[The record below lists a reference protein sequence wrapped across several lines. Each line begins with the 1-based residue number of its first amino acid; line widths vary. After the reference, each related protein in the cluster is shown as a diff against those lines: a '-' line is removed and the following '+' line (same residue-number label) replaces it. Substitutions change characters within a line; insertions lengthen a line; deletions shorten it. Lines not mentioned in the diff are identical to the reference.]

1 MMSMQKNILGDMVMD
16 AKRKEKLEEQARAAL
31 NRGKEK
37 AKNSNVIN
45 TNDVPMPLRPV
56 DRAAAQRRKID
67 NAYDSYMAKKL
78 LPSLHDDK

>member
-1 MMSMQKNILGDMVMD
+1 MEDK
-16 AKRKEKLEEQARAAL
+16 KLEQKAKEAL
-31 NRGKEK
+31 LRGKN
-37 AKNSNVIN
+37 ATNVVNVN

-78 LPSLHDDK
+78 LPSLNDDK

>member
-1 MMSMQKNILGDMVMD
+1 MD
-16 AKRKEKLEEQARAAL
+16 ANRKEQLEEQARAAL
-31 NRGKEK
+31 KRAKEK

-45 TNDVPMPLRPV
+45 TNDVPKPLRPI

>member
-1 MMSMQKNILGDMVMD
+1 MD
-16 AKRKEKLEEQARAAL
+16 ANRKEQLEEQARAAL
-31 NRGKEK
+31 KRAKEK

-45 TNDVPMPLRPV
+45 TNDVPKPLRPV

>member
-1 MMSMQKNILGDMVMD
+1 MD

-31 NRGKEK
+31 NRAKEK
-37 AKNSNVIN
+37 AKSSNVIN
-45 TNDVPMPLRPV
+45 TNDVPKPLRPI
-56 DRAAAQRRKID
+56 DRAAAQRRKMD

>member
-1 MMSMQKNILGDMVMD
+1 MEAN
-16 AKRKEKLEEQARAAL
+16 RKEQLEEQARAAL
-31 NRGKEK
+31 KRAKEK

-45 TNDVPMPLRPV
+45 TNDVPKPLRPI

>member
-31 NRGKEK
+31 NRTKEK

-45 TNDVPMPLRPV
+45 TNDVPKPLRPV

>member
-1 MMSMQKNILGDMVMD
+1 MD

-31 NRGKEK
+31 NRAKEK
-37 AKNSNVIN
+37 AKSSNVIN
-45 TNDVPMPLRPV
+45 TNDVPKPLRPI

>member
-1 MMSMQKNILGDMVMD
+1 MD
-16 AKRKEKLEEQARAAL
+16 AKRKEELKEQARAAL
-31 NRGKEK
+31 NRAKEK

-45 TNDVPMPLRPV
+45 TNDVPKPLRPI

>member
-1 MMSMQKNILGDMVMD
+1 MD

-45 TNDVPMPLRPV
+45 TNDVPKPLRPV

>member
-1 MMSMQKNILGDMVMD
+1 MD

-31 NRGKEK
+31 NRAKEK
-37 AKNSNVIN
+37 AKNSSVIN
-45 TNDVPMPLRPV
+45 TNDVPMPLRPI

>member
-1 MMSMQKNILGDMVMD
+1 MEAN
-16 AKRKEKLEEQARAAL
+16 RKEQLEEQARAAL
-31 NRGKEK
+31 NRAKEK

-45 TNDVPMPLRPV
+45 TNDVPKPLRPI

>member
-1 MMSMQKNILGDMVMD
+1 MD

-31 NRGKEK
+31 NRAKEK
-37 AKNSNVIN
+37 AKNSSVIN

>member
-1 MMSMQKNILGDMVMD
+1 MENSNPISSIEKAKILVK
-16 AKRKEKLEEQARAAL
+16 AFKEAEA
-31 NRGKEK
+31 KEK
-37 AKNSNVIN
+37 AKSSNIVN
-45 TNDVPMPLRPV
+45 TNDVPKPLRPI

>member
-1 MMSMQKNILGDMVMD
+1 MEDK
-16 AKRKEKLEEQARAAL
+16 KLEQKAKEAL
-31 NRGKEK
+31 LRGKN
-37 AKNSNVIN
+37 AANVVNVN

>member
-45 TNDVPMPLRPV
+45 TNDVPKPLRPI

>member
-1 MMSMQKNILGDMVMD
+1 MD
-16 AKRKEKLEEQARAAL
+16 ANRKEQLEEQARAAL
-31 NRGKEK
+31 NRAKEK

>member
-1 MMSMQKNILGDMVMD
+1 MD
-16 AKRKEKLEEQARAAL
+16 ANRKEQLEEQARAAL
-31 NRGKEK
+31 NRAKEK

-45 TNDVPMPLRPV
+45 TNDVPKPLRPI

>member
-1 MMSMQKNILGDMVMD
+1 MD
-16 AKRKEKLEEQARAAL
+16 AKRKEQLEEQARAAL
-31 NRGKEK
+31 NRAKEK

-45 TNDVPMPLRPV
+45 TNDVPKPLRPI

>member
-1 MMSMQKNILGDMVMD
+1 MKFITKNILEEKVMD

-31 NRGKEK
+31 NRAKEK
-37 AKNSNVIN
+37 AKNSSIIN
-45 TNDVPMPLRPV
+45 SNDVPMPLRPV

>member
-1 MMSMQKNILGDMVMD
+1 MD

-31 NRGKEK
+31 NRAKEK
-37 AKNSNVIN
+37 AKNSSVIN

-78 LPSLHDDK
+78 LPSLNDDK

>member
-1 MMSMQKNILGDMVMD
+1 MEDK
-16 AKRKEKLEEQARAAL
+16 KLEQKAKEAL
-31 NRGKEK
+31 LRGKN
-37 AKNSNVIN
+37 AANAVNVN
-45 TNDVPMPLRPV
+45 TNDVPKPLRPI

>member
-1 MMSMQKNILGDMVMD
+1 MD

-31 NRGKEK
+31 NRAKEK
-37 AKNSNVIN
+37 ANNGNVIN
-45 TNDVPMPLRPV
+45 TNDVPKPLRPI

>member
-1 MMSMQKNILGDMVMD
+1 MD
-16 AKRKEKLEEQARAAL
+16 AKRKEQLEEQARAAL
-31 NRGKEK
+31 NRAKEK
-37 AKNSNVIN
+37 AKNSNIIN
-45 TNDVPMPLRPV
+45 TNDVPKPLRPI

>member
-1 MMSMQKNILGDMVMD
+1 MD

-37 AKNSNVIN
+37 AKNSNVVN
-45 TNDVPMPLRPV
+45 TNDVPMPLRPI

>member
-1 MMSMQKNILGDMVMD
+1 MLSMQENITGENME
-16 AKRKEKLEEQARAAL
+16 ANRKEQLEEQARAAL
-31 NRGKEK
+31 KRAKEK

-45 TNDVPMPLRPV
+45 TNDVPKPLRPI

>member
-1 MMSMQKNILGDMVMD
+1 MEAN
-16 AKRKEKLEEQARAAL
+16 RKEQLEEQARAAL
-31 NRGKEK
+31 NRAKEK

>member
-1 MMSMQKNILGDMVMD
+1 MEAN
-16 AKRKEKLEEQARAAL
+16 RKEQLEEQARAAL
-31 NRGKEK
+31 NRAKEK
-37 AKNSNVIN
+37 AKNSNVVN
-45 TNDVPMPLRPV
+45 TNDVPMPLRPI

>member
-1 MMSMQKNILGDMVMD
+1 MD

-31 NRGKEK
+31 NRAKEK

-45 TNDVPMPLRPV
+45 TNDVPKPLRPI

>member
-1 MMSMQKNILGDMVMD
+1 MVMD
-16 AKRKEKLEEQARAAL
+16 AKRKEELKEQARAAL
-31 NRGKEK
+31 NRAKEK

-45 TNDVPMPLRPV
+45 TNDVPKPLRPI

>member
-1 MMSMQKNILGDMVMD
+1 MD
-16 AKRKEKLEEQARAAL
+16 AKRKEQLEEQARAAL
-31 NRGKEK
+31 NRAKEK

-45 TNDVPMPLRPV
+45 TNDVPMPLRPI
-56 DRAAAQRRKID
+56 DRAVAQRRKID

>member
-1 MMSMQKNILGDMVMD
+1 MLSMQENITGENME
-16 AKRKEKLEEQARAAL
+16 ANRKEQLEEQARAAL
-31 NRGKEK
+31 QRAKEK

-45 TNDVPMPLRPV
+45 TNDVPKPLRPI

>member
-1 MMSMQKNILGDMVMD
+1 MEAN
-16 AKRKEKLEEQARAAL
+16 RKEQLEEQARAAL
-31 NRGKEK
+31 NRAKEK

-45 TNDVPMPLRPV
+45 TNDVPKPLRPI

-78 LPSLHDDK
+78 LPSLNDDK

>member
-1 MMSMQKNILGDMVMD
+1 MMFITKNILGEKVMD
-16 AKRKEKLEEQARAAL
+16 AKRKEQLEEQARAAL
-31 NRGKEK
+31 NRAKEK
-37 AKNSNVIN
+37 AKNSNIIN
-45 TNDVPMPLRPV
+45 TNDVPKPLRPI

>member
-1 MMSMQKNILGDMVMD
+1 MD
-16 AKRKEKLEEQARAAL
+16 ANRKEQLEEQAIAAL
-31 NRGKEK
+31 KRAKEK